1 MDSEKVKYDALDSMF
16 AFLMMGNQEASPD
29 ILKEYCEKLLH
40 MMTQKTAGQ
49 RKGRHEDIP
58 FEQLDMITN
67 AIVIEAMALYVSGT
81 LDRLIAEEERK

>member
-1 MDSEKVKYDALDSMF
+1 M
-16 AFLMMGNQEASPD
+16 
-29 ILKEYCEKLLH
+29 I
-40 MMTQKTAGQ
+40 
-49 RKGRHEDIP
+49 